1 MDGKN
6 NGFLLF
12 PSSNFKSI
20 FVTYICPLIIVAMK
34 FMNLLIKYRLW
45 LGILFLGLA
54 IFTNLQAGFWPSF
67 ILYLIAV
74 VLILGHFLLGPM
86 RLIQGF
92 MEEGDVE
99 GAKKVIDSIW
109 FPGLLIKPVRSVY
122 YTIKGNLSMVDQN
135 YDDAEKMMKKG
146 LSLGGSLT
154 KQAEGPNKLQLG
166 MLSMQK
172 GDIKQAES
180 YIRQAI
186 RAGLPDNENNAAAYL
201 QLCSIMMNKR
211 EFRAAKEYFRKAKG
225 FKPTTPQIV
234 DQIKQIEKYI
244 TRMPG

>member
-1 MDGKN
+1 M
-6 NGFLLF
+6 
-12 PSSNFKSI
+12 PSKF
-20 FVTYICPLIIVAMK
+20 FELMK
-34 FMNLLIKYRLW
+34 WLNTIIKYRLW
-45 LGILFLGLA
+45 IGLLFVGLA
-54 IFTNLQAGFWPSF
+54 IFTHIQAGFWPSF
-67 ILYLIAV
+67 VLYLIAV
-74 VLILGHFLLGPM
+74 VLIVGHFLLGPM
-86 RLIQGF
+86 RLIQGY
-92 MEEGDVE
+92 MEEGDME
-99 GAKKVIDSIW
+99 GAKKVLASIW

-122 YTIKGNLSMVDQN
+122 YTLKGNLAMMDQDFDN
-135 YDDAEKMMKKG
+135 AEIHMKKS
-146 LSLGGSLT
+146 LSLGGGSLT

-166 MLSMQK
+166 MLAMQK

-244 TRMPG
+244 NRMPG

>member
-1 MDGKN
+1 MK
-6 NGFLLF
+6 LL
-12 PSSNFKSI
+12 N
-20 FVTYICPLIIVAMK
+20 T
-34 FMNLLIKYRLW
+34 LIKYRLW
-45 LGILFLGLA
+45 IGLVLLVLA
-54 IFTNLQAGFWPSF
+54 IFVHREAGFWPSF
-67 ILYLIAV
+67 ILYLLAVIAIV
-74 VLILGHFLLGPM
+74 GHFLFGPM
-86 RLIQGF
+86 RLIQTA
-92 MEEGDVE
+92 MEQGDMAE
-99 GAKKVIDSIW
+99 AKKIVDSIK
-109 FPGLLIKPVRSVY
+109 FPGLLIKPIRSVY
-122 YTIKGNLSMVDQN
+122 YTLKGNLAMVDQD
-135 YDDAEKMMKKG
+135 YESAEKLMKKS
-146 LSLGGSLT
+146 LSLGGGALT

-186 RAGLPDNENNAAAYL
+186 RAGLPDSENNAAAYL

-211 EFRAAKEYFRKAKG
+211 EFRAAKEYFRKAKS

>member
-1 MDGKN
+1 
-6 NGFLLF
+6 
-12 PSSNFKSI
+12 
-20 FVTYICPLIIVAMK
+20 MK
-34 FMNLLIKYRLW
+34 FFNLIIKYRLW
-45 LGILFLGLA
+45 LGVIFLALA
-54 IFTNLQAGFWPSF
+54 IFTNWEAGFWPSF

-74 VLILGHFLLGPM
+74 VLLVGHFLFGPM
-86 RLIQGF
+86 RLIQGY
-92 MEEGDVE
+92 MEEGDIE
-99 GAKKVIDSIW
+99 GAKKVVDSIW
-109 FPGLLIKPVRSVY
+109 FPALLITPVRSVY
-122 YTIKGNLSMVDQN
+122 YTIKGNLAMMEED
-135 YDDAEKMMKKG
+135 YDGAEKLMKKS
-146 LSLGGSLT
+146 LSLGGGTLT

-186 RAGLPDNENNAAAYL
+186 RAGLPDNENSAAAYL

-225 FKPTTPQIV
+225 YKPTTPQIV

-244 TRMPG
+244 NRMPG